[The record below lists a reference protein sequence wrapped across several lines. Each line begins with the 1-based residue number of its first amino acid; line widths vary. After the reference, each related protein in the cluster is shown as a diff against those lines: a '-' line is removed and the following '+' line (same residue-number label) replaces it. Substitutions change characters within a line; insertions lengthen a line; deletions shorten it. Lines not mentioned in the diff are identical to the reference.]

1 VGGCTV
7 EGRCSPLGGQGGIP
21 GVCWGIVEVHPIAPQ
36 EEVHVLTHHYDYK
49 STLTDSL
56 KVNWR
61 VEDLIGGD
69 KKLNFTKPFLPD
81 TLAGAGG
88 ITCLSAAERL
98 KLNQI
103 RGNSYL
109 YMFGLVEEFILP
121 FILDH
126 VRKGVHGN
134 EHAMRALLTFA
145 DEEGKH
151 IHLFRCF
158 AEAFSQGFGTPCA
171 AIGPAEQIAGAVLAH
186 RPLGVAL
193 ATLHLEWLTQRH
205 YLDSVKTSEELD
217 PLFSSLLRHHWMEE
231 AQHAKL
237 DTLLIGE
244 LAEKLSPA
252 EIDAAVGDFLAIG
265 TLLDGGMAT
274 QVQLDLESLS
284 KATGRTFTEE
294 EKKEI
299 VTAQTKNYR
308 WSFLVSGMTHP
319 NFIRTLEQLTPGG
332 AAKVAEVAKALS

>member
-1 VGGCTV
+1 
-7 EGRCSPLGGQGGIP
+7 
-21 GVCWGIVEVHPIAPQ
+21 
-36 EEVHVLTHHYDYK
+36 VLTHHYDYA
-49 STLTDSL
+49 STLADSL

-69 KKLNFTKPFLPD
+69 KKLDFSRPFLPD
-81 TLAGAGG
+81 SLAGAEG
-88 ITCLSAAERL
+88 ISCLSAAEKL

-109 YMFGLVEEFILP
+109 YLFGLVEEFILP
-121 FILDH
+121 FVLDQ

-134 EHAMRALLTFA
+134 ELATRALLAFA

-151 IHLFRCF
+151 IHLFRRF
-158 AEAFSQGFGTPCA
+158 AMEFARGFGTPCGT
-171 AIGPAEQIAGAVLAH
+171 IGPADQIAAAVLAH
-186 RPLGVAL
+186 RTLGVAL
-193 ATLHLEWLTQRH
+193 VTLHLEWMTQRH
-205 YLDSVKTSEELD
+205 YLDSIKVRDDLD
-217 PLFSSLLRHHWMEE
+217 PLFCSLLRHHWMEE

-237 DTLLIGE
+237 DTLLVGE

-265 TLLDGGMAT
+265 TMLDGGMAA

-284 KATGRTFTEE
+284 KATGRTFTEA

-299 VTAQTKNYR
+299 VAAQTKNYR

-319 NFIRTLEQLTPGG
+319 NFMRTLEQLTPGG

>member
-1 VGGCTV
+1 
-7 EGRCSPLGGQGGIP
+7 
-21 GVCWGIVEVHPIAPQ
+21 
-36 EEVHVLTHHYDYK
+36 VLTHHYDYP
-49 STLTDSL
+49 STLADSL

-69 KKLNFTKPFLPD
+69 KKLDFTKPFLPD
-81 TLAGAGG
+81 SLAGAGA
-88 ITCLSAAERL
+88 ITCLSAAEKL

-109 YMFGLVEEFILP
+109 YLFGLVEEFILP
-121 FILDH
+121 FVLDH
-126 VRKGVHGN
+126 ARKSVHGDQ
-134 EHAMRALLTFA
+134 HALRALLTFA

-151 IHLFRCF
+151 MHLFRRF
-158 AEAFSQGFGTPCA
+158 AEEFAQGFGTPCS
-171 AIGPAEQIAGAVLAH
+171 AIGPADQIAAAVLAH

-205 YLDSVKTSEELD
+205 YLDSVKTRGDLE
-217 PLFSSLLRHHWMEE
+217 PLFCGLLRHHWMEE

-237 DTLLIGE
+237 DTLIIGE
-244 LAEKLSPA
+244 LAAQAGPA

-265 TLLDGGMAT
+265 TMLDGGMAT

-284 KATGRTFTEE
+284 KATARTFTEV

-299 VTAQTKNYR
+299 AQAQTASYR
-308 WSFLVSGMTHP
+308 WAFLVSGMTHP
-319 NFIRTLEQLTPGG
+319 NFVRTLEQLTARG
-332 AAKVAEVAKALS
+332 AARVAEVAKALS